1 MSGSALASSGAARSF
16 WVRWVVAS
24 AVGVVV
30 ATGGFIAVYSV
41 IGEPGDVL
49 FPILMAG
56 VGGVVGAFQQRV
68 LRRVLGDAGGWALA
82 TGVGIGVGIGL
93 AVATEPES
101 STLVTDMLEGLV
113 SGAAVGAIVG
123 TPQWRVVRAGMPGA
137 RWWVPASIGGWA
149 LAASVAVAAD
159 YYVDGLG
166 IAVFSLVAAAA
177 TGVPLALLLRPH
189 TRARTSTGQ
198 VGTGVVTNHAGTA
211 SPAE

>member
-1 MSGSALASSGAARSF
+1 MSEPAQPSPGAGSL

-30 ATGGFIAVYSV
+30 AAGGFIAVYSV

-56 VGGVVGAFQQRV
+56 VGGVLGALQQRV

-82 TGVGIGVGIGL
+82 TGVGLGVGIGL
-93 AVATEPES
+93 AVATEPETS
-101 STLVTDMLEGLV
+101 ALVTDMVEGV
-113 SGAAVGAIVG
+113 VWGAAVGAIVG
-123 TPQWRVVRAGMPGA
+123 TLQWRVLRAGVPGA

-149 LAASVAVAAD
+149 VAASVAVAAD

-166 IAVFSLVAAAA
+166 IAVFTFVAAAV
-177 TGVPLALLLRPH
+177 TGVPLAVLLGPH
-189 TRARTSTGQ
+189 IRATSSTGEL
-198 VGTGVVTNHAGTA
+198 GAGVTTDHADTR
-211 SPAE
+211 SDAE